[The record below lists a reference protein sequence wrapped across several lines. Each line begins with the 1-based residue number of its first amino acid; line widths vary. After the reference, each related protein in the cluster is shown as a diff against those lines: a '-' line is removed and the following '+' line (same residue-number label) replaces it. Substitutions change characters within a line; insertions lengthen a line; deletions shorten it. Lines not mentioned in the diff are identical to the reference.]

1 MPSIASPRKG
11 LDSSGQH
18 RRSHLTRLRG
28 LLLRLGRP
36 VVVAL
41 ADSDHPVL
49 YTTRQG
55 RRVAVVVAE
64 YGGDWWFLWD
74 GGGYAPVDEPWRVTA
89 SLAPTARGETPAGIA
104 RAVRSRPRCLARAAA

>member
-1 MPSIASPRKG
+1 MPIFAT
-11 LDSSGQH
+11 LSSYNSANGDC